1 MTEYRPPNP
10 EPAMSGIKNGAVPR
24 RLALGAQGNYLIMM
38 NALPDTLALIGN
50 TPLVLLKGP
59 SAATGCEIYGKCEFV
74 NPGASVKDRA
84 ALYIVRDAEKQGLIK
99 PGGTIVEGTAGNT
112 GIGLALVANAL
123 GYRTIIVMPE
133 TQSQEKKDTLRALGA
148 ELVLVPAAPYS
159 NPGHFVHTSRRISEE
174 TENAIWA
181 NQFDNIANR
190 RAHIETTAEE
200 IWAQMEGRVDGF
212 TCAAGTGGTIAGVG
226 LGLKSKD
233 ENVTIALSD
242 PHGAA
247 LYNFYAHGEL
257 KAEGSSVAEGIGQGR
272 ITANLDG
279 APIDTQFRISDEDGV
294 YWVERLLTD
303 EGLCLGLSSGIN
315 VAGAIALAKQ
325 LGPGKRIATILCDTG
340 FRYLST
346 IYNPEWMRAKGLKPM
361 AWQMDNGA

>member
-1 MTEYRPPNP
+1 MN
-10 EPAMSGIKNGAVPR
+10 
-24 RLALGAQGNYLIMM
+24 LLGS
-38 NALPDTLALIGN
+38 TLDLIGH
-50 TPLVLLKGP
+50 TPLVRLAGP
-59 SAATGCEIYGKCEFV
+59 SEAAGCEIFGKCEFA

-84 ALYIVRDAEKQGLIK
+84 ALYIVRDAEANGSLN

-123 GYRTIIVMPE
+123 GYKTIIVMPE

-159 NPGHFVHTSRRISEE
+159 NPGHFVHTSRRLAEE
-174 TENAIWA
+174 TPNAVWA

-200 IWAQMEGRVDGF
+200 IWAQIEGRIDGF
-212 TCAAGTGGTIAGVG
+212 TCSAGTGGTIAGVG
-226 LGLKSKD
+226 LGLKAKD
-233 ENVTIALSD
+233 ENVTIALTD

-247 LYNFYAHGEL
+247 LYSFYDCGEL
-257 KAEGSSVAEGIGQGR
+257 RSEGSSVAEGIGQGR

-279 APIDTQFRISDEDGV
+279 APIDTQFRISDGEGMV
-294 YWVERLLTD
+294 WVRRLLAE

-315 VAGAIALAKQ
+315 VAGAVALGKQ
-325 LGPGKRIATILCDTG
+325 LGSGSRIATILCDTG

-346 IYNPEWMRAKGLKPM
+346 IYNPEWMASKGLEPM
-361 AWQMDNGA
+361 PWQLDN

>member
-1 MTEYRPPNP
+1 MAILTT
-10 EPAMSGIKNGAVPR
+10 GAR
-24 RLALGAQGNYLIMM
+24 A
-38 NALPDTLALIGN
+38 DTLDLIGN

-59 SAATGCEIYGKCEFV
+59 SQATGCEIYGKCEFA

-84 ALYIVRDAEKQGLIK
+84 ALYIVNDAEEKGLLK

-112 GIGLALVANAL
+112 GIGLALVANAK

-133 TQSQEKKDTLRALGA
+133 TQSREKMDTLRALGA
-148 ELVLVPAAPYS
+148 ELVTVPAAAYS
-159 NPGHFVHTSRRISEE
+159 NPGHFVHTSRRIAEE
-174 TENAIWA
+174 TEGAIWA

-190 RAHIETTAEE
+190 KAHVLGTAEE

-226 LGLKSKD
+226 LGLKARD

-247 LYNFYAHGEL
+247 LYNYYAHGEL
-257 KAEGSSVAEGIGQGR
+257 RAEGSSVAEGIGQGR

-279 APIDTQFRISDEDGV
+279 APIDTQFRISDEEGME
-294 YWVERLLTD
+294 WVARLLRE

-315 VAGAIALAKQ
+315 VAGAVALARQ

-346 IYNPEWMRAKGLKPM
+346 LYNREWLEAKGLTPFPWLAQK
-361 AWQMDNGA
+361 G

>member
-1 MTEYRPPNP
+1 MHITG
-10 EPAMSGIKNGAVPR
+10 S
-24 RLALGAQGNYLIMM
+24 
-38 NALPDTLALIGN
+38 TLDLVGN
-50 TPLVLLKGP
+50 TPLVRLRGP
-59 SAATGCEIYGKCEFV
+59 SEAAGCEIYGKCEFA

-84 ALYIVRDAEKQGLIK
+84 ALYIVRDAEQNGSLK

-123 GYRTIIVMPE
+123 GYKTIIVMPE

-159 NPGHFVHTSRRISEE
+159 NPGHFVHTSRRLAEE

-200 IWAQMEGRVDGF
+200 IWAQMDGKIDGF
-212 TCAAGTGGTIAGVG
+212 TCSAGTGGTIAGVG
-226 LGLKSKD
+226 LGLKAKD
-233 ENVTIALSD
+233 EKVTIALTD

-247 LYNFYAHGEL
+247 LYNYFACGEL
-257 KAEGSSVAEGIGQGR
+257 RSDGSSVAEGIGQGR

-279 APIDTQFRISDEDGV
+279 APIDTQFRISDEEGLL
-294 YWVERLLTD
+294 WVRRLLAE
-303 EGLCLGLSSGIN
+303 EGVCLGLSSGIN
-315 VAGAIALAKQ
+315 VAGAVALGKA
-325 LGPGKRIATILCDTG
+325 LGPGKRVATILCDTG

-346 IYNPEWMRAKGLKPM
+346 LYNPEWMRSKNLMPM
-361 AWQMDNGA
+361 PWQLDI

>member
-1 MTEYRPPNP
+1 MT
-10 EPAMSGIKNGAVPR
+10 AIAS
-24 RLALGAQGNYLIMM
+24 
-38 NALPDTLALIGN
+38 TLDLIGN

-59 SAATGCEIYGKCEFV
+59 SAETGCEIYGKCEFA

-84 ALYIVRDAEKQGLIK
+84 ALFIVRDAEAQGLLK

-112 GIGLALVANAL
+112 GIGLALVGNAL

-148 ELVLVPAAPYS
+148 QLVLVPAAPFS
-159 NPGHFVHTSRRISEE
+159 NPGHFVHTSRRIAEE
-174 TENAIWA
+174 TENAVWA

-190 RAHIETTAEE
+190 KAHIETTAEE
-200 IWAQMEGRVDGF
+200 IWTQMDGRIDGF

-226 LGLKSKD
+226 LGLKAKD
-233 ENVTIALSD
+233 EAVTIALSD

-257 KAEGSSVAEGIGQGR
+257 RAEGNSVAEGIGQGR
-272 ITANLDG
+272 ITANLEG
-279 APIDTQFRISDEDGV
+279 APIDTQFRISDEDGLV
-294 YWVERLLTD
+294 WVRRLLA
-303 EGLCLGLSSGIN
+303 EEGIN
-315 VAGAIALAKQ
+315 VAGAVELARQ

-346 IYNPEWMRAKGLKPM
+346 LYNPQWMQAKGLAPM
-361 AWQMDNGA
+361 PWQLDY

>member
-1 MTEYRPPNP
+1 MTI
-10 EPAMSGIKNGAVPR
+10 SS
-24 RLALGAQGNYLIMM
+24 
-38 NALPDTLALIGN
+38 TLDLIGN
-50 TPLVLLKGP
+50 TPLVLLKGA
-59 SAATGCEIYGKCEFV
+59 SEAAGCEIYGKCEFY

-84 ALYIVRDAEKQGLIK
+84 ALYIVRDAEAQGSLK

-123 GYRTIIVMPE
+123 GYKTIIVMPE
-133 TQSQEKKDTLRALGA
+133 TQSREKMDTLRALGA
-148 ELVLVPAAPYS
+148 QLVTVPAAPYA
-159 NPGHFVHTSRRISEE
+159 NPGHFVHTSRRIAEE

-200 IWAQMEGRVDGF
+200 IWTQMDGRIDGF
-212 TCAAGTGGTIAGVG
+212 TCAAGTGGTISGVG
-226 LGLKSKD
+226 LGLKAKSEKI
-233 ENVTIALSD
+233 TIALTD

-247 LYNFYAHGEL
+247 LYNYFACGEL
-257 KAEGSSVAEGIGQGR
+257 KSEGSSVAEGIGQGR

-279 APIDTQFRISDEDGV
+279 APIDTQFRISDEEGLH
-294 YWVERLLTD
+294 WVRQMLAE

-315 VAGAIALAKQ
+315 VAGAIALGKR
-325 LGPGKRIATILCDTG
+325 LGPGSRIVTILCDTG

-346 IYNPEWMRAKGLKPM
+346 LYNPDWMQAKGLPPM
-361 AWQMDNGA
+361 PWQLDK